1 MEKILKKINRVDQIG
16 ELVEEVEKNIKAQ
29 AYSEIT
35 YKDANKKP
43 IFKVDIINKDNV
55 EILLLNQ
62 SDVNSLLENTEFY
75 LSRKYSA
82 LFKINAKV
90 SLYTREENLNRELK
104 IFELT
109 EDKDLTVYK
118 YNSNPEISQFFDDN
132 KTFTENIDY
141 NNIELNKVYISNNN
155 SITELI
161 RNGKKLELHKLEYIN
176 NNIFFKYIYDNKKQ
190 NFNKIYM
197 TFNSTSEE
205 NLQIEIYNL
214 LGASKEIKQLRDCSN
229 NWQTELIK
237 KITAAATTIIENNI
251 TLDIN
256 KITSKNEYIIG
267 RNLGYYG
274 YFKYVDYD
282 KVINFSKEHTDE
294 NCKMRLNSNLKTD
307 NINFVVELENDYAFV
322 SIDEAQITSLQLA
335 DIMTELKENLSVN
348 EILIYAKIEKS
359 SASVEARIQKNS
371 NTIQIKKDKI
381 LVRDKK
387 AFIKLSSQSKLILTS
402 RTTYNDI
409 EYLHEKEITE

>member
-1 MEKILKKINRVDQIG
+1 MEKMLKTINRVDQIK
-16 ELVEEVEKNIKAQ
+16 ELAEEIEKNIKAQ

-35 YKDANKKP
+35 YKDASNKP
-43 IFKVDIINKDNV
+43 LFKVDIINKDNV
-55 EILLLNQ
+55 EILLLKQ
-62 SDVNSLLENTEFY
+62 YDVNILLIHTEFY
-75 LSRKYSA
+75 LSKTYSK

-90 SLYTREENLNRELK
+90 YFYTKEQSLNRQLK

-118 YNSNPEISQFFDDN
+118 YNSNPGISQLLEDN
-132 KTFTENIDY
+132 KTFTENINY
-141 NNIELNKVYISNNN
+141 NNIELNTVHISNNN
-155 SITELI
+155 SITEFI
-161 RNGKKLELHKLEYIN
+161 RTGKKLSLSKLEYIN
-176 NNIFFKYIYDNKKQ
+176 DNIFFKYIYDNKKQ
-190 NFNKIYM
+190 KFNKM
-197 TFNSTSEE
+197 TFSSTSEE
-205 NLQIEIYNL
+205 NLKLEVYNL
-214 LGASKEIKQLRDCSN
+214 LGASKEIKELIDSSN
-229 NWQTELIK
+229 NWQTELIE
-237 KITAAATTIIENNI
+237 KITQAATSIIENNI

-274 YFKYVDYD
+274 YFKYLDYD

-307 NINFVVELENDYAFV
+307 NINFVVELENNYAFV
-322 SIDEAQITSLQLA
+322 SIDEPQITSVQLA
-335 DIMTELKENLSVN
+335 NIITELKENLSVN

-359 SASVEARIQKNS
+359 SASVEARIQKND

-387 AFIKLSSQSKLILTS
+387 AFIKLSNQAKLILTS
-402 RTTYNDI
+402 RATYNDI

>member
-1 MEKILKKINRVDQIG
+1 MEKMLKKINRVDQIG

-75 LSRKYSA
+75 LSRKYTP
-82 LFKINAKV
+82 LYKINTKV

-118 YNSNPEISQFFDDN
+118 YNSNPGISQFFEDN
-132 KTFTENIDY
+132 KTFTENINY
-141 NNIELNKVYISNNN
+141 NNIELNTVHISNNN
-155 SITELI
+155 SITELT
-161 RNGKKLELHKLEYIN
+161 RTGKKLSLSKLEYIN
-176 NNIFFKYIYDNKKQ
+176 DNIFFKYIYDNKKQ
-190 NFNKIYM
+190 KFNKM

-205 NLQIEIYNL
+205 NLKIEIYNL
-214 LGASKEIKQLRDCSN
+214 LGASKDIKQLRDSSN

-322 SIDEAQITSLQLA
+322 SIDEAQITSVQLA
-335 DIMTELKENLSVN
+335 DIITELKENLSVE

>member
-109 EDKDLTVYK
+109 ADKGLTIYK

-214 LGASKEIKQLRDCSN
+214 LGASKEIKQLRDSSN

-335 DIMTELKENLSVN
+335 DIITELKEHLSVN

-359 SASVEARIQKNS
+359 SASVEARITKND
-371 NTIQIKKDKI
+371 NTITIKKDKI

-387 AFIKLSSQSKLILTS
+387 AFIKLSNQAKLILTS

-409 EYLHEKEITE
+409 EYLDEKEITE

>member
-1 MEKILKKINRVDQIG
+1 MEKILKKTNPVDQIR
-16 ELVEEVEKNIKAQ
+16 ELVEEIEKNIKLQ
-29 AYSEIT
+29 AYNEIT
-35 YKDANKKP
+35 YKNTNKKP
-43 IFKVDIINKDNV
+43 LFKTDIIDKNNV
-55 EILLLNQ
+55 KILLLKQ
-62 SDVNSLLENTEFY
+62 SDVNMLLENTEFY
-75 LSRKYSA
+75 LSRKYSP
-82 LFKINAKV
+82 LFEINAKV
-90 SLYTREENLNRELK
+90 SLYTKEDNLNRELK

-109 EDKDLTVYK
+109 ADKDLTIYK
-118 YNSNPEISQFFDDN
+118 YNSNPGISQFFEDN
-132 KTFTENIDY
+132 KTFTENINY
-141 NNIELNKVYISNNN
+141 NNIKLNTVHISNNN
-155 SITELI
+155 SITEFI
-161 RNGKKLELHKLEYIN
+161 RNGKILSVSKLEYIN
-176 NNIFFKYIYDNKKQ
+176 DNIYFKYIYDNKKQ
-190 NFNKIYM
+190 NFNKM

-205 NLQIEIYNL
+205 NLKIEVYNL
-214 LGASKEIKQLRDCSN
+214 MGASKEIKQLRDCSN

-237 KITAAATTIIENNI
+237 KITQAATAIIENNI

-274 YFKYVDYD
+274 YFKYLDYD

-307 NINFVVELENDYAFV
+307 NINFVVELENNYAFV
-322 SIDEAQITSLQLA
+322 SIDEAQITSVQLA
-335 DIMTELKENLSVN
+335 DIITELKENLSVE

-359 SASVEARIQKNS
+359 SASVEAHIQKND

-387 AFIKLSSQSKLILTS
+387 AFIKLSKQSKLILTS
-402 RTTYNDI
+402 RATYTDI

>member
-1 MEKILKKINRVDQIG
+1 MEKMLKKISPVDQVQ
-16 ELVEEVEKNIKAQ
+16 ELAEEIEKNIKAQ

-35 YKDANKKP
+35 YKNAKKEP
-43 IFKVDIINKDNV
+43 VFKVDIINKDNV

-82 LFKINAKV
+82 LFKINTKV
-90 SLYTREENLNRELK
+90 SLYTREENLNRQLK

-109 EDKDLTVYK
+109 ADKDLTIYK
-118 YNSNPEISQFFDDN
+118 YNSNPGISQFFEDN
-132 KTFTENIDY
+132 KTFTENINY
-141 NNIELNKVYISNNN
+141 NNIELNKVHISNNN
-155 SITELI
+155 SIGEFI
-161 RNGKKLELHKLEYIN
+161 RTGKKLALSKLEYIN
-176 NNIFFKYIYDNKKQ
+176 DNIYFKYIYDNKKKK
-190 NFNKIYM
+190 FNKM

-205 NLQIEIYNL
+205 NLKIEVYNL
-214 LGASKEIKQLRDCSN
+214 LGASKEIKELRDSSN

-237 KITAAATTIIENNI
+237 KITQAATIIIENNI

-274 YFKYVDYD
+274 YFKYLDYD

-307 NINFVVELENDYAFV
+307 NLNFVVELENNYAFV
-322 SIDEAQITSLQLA
+322 SID
-335 DIMTELKENLSVN
+335 
-348 EILIYAKIEKS
+348 
-359 SASVEARIQKNS
+359 
-371 NTIQIKKDKI
+371 
-381 LVRDKK
+381 
-387 AFIKLSSQSKLILTS
+387 
-402 RTTYNDI
+402 
-409 EYLHEKEITE
+409 

>member
-1 MEKILKKINRVDQIG
+1 MEKMLKKISPVDQVQ
-16 ELVEEVEKNIKAQ
+16 ELAEEIEKNIKAQ

-35 YKDANKKP
+35 YKNAKKEP
-43 IFKVDIINKDNV
+43 VFKVDIIDKDNV
-55 EILLLNQ
+55 EILLLKQ
-62 SDVNSLLENTEFY
+62 SDVNILLNYIEFY
-75 LSRKYSA
+75 LSRKYTP
-82 LFKINAKV
+82 LYKINTKV
-90 SLYTREENLNRELK
+90 SLYTREDNLNRELK

-109 EDKDLTVYK
+109 ENKDLTIYK
-118 YNSNPEISQFFDDN
+118 YNSNPGISQFFEDN
-132 KTFTENIDY
+132 KTFTENINY
-141 NNIELNKVYISNNN
+141 NNIKLNTVHISNNN
-155 SITELI
+155 SITEFI
-161 RNGKKLELHKLEYIN
+161 RNGKILSVSKLEYIN
-176 NNIFFKYIYDNKKQ
+176 DNIYFKYIYDNKKQ
-190 NFNKIYM
+190 KFNKM

-205 NLQIEIYNL
+205 NLKIEIYNL
-214 LGASKEIKQLRDCSN
+214 LGASKDIKQLRDSSN

-237 KITAAATTIIENNI
+237 KITEAATAIIENNI

-256 KITSKNEYIIG
+256 KITSKEEYIIG

-307 NINFVVELENDYAFV
+307 NINFVVELENNYAFV
-322 SIDEAQITSLQLA
+322 SIDEAQITSVQLA
-335 DIMTELKENLSVN
+335 NIITELKENLSVN

-359 SASVEARIQKNS
+359 SASVEARIQKKD

-387 AFIKLSSQSKLILTS
+387 AFIKLSNQAKLILTS
-402 RTTYNDI
+402 RATYNDI

>member
-1 MEKILKKINRVDQIG
+1 MEKMLKKISPVDQVQ
-16 ELVEEVEKNIKAQ
+16 ELAEEIEKNIKAQ

-35 YKDANKKP
+35 YKNAKKEP
-43 IFKVDIINKDNV
+43 VFKVDIIDKDNV
-55 EILLLNQ
+55 EILLLKQ
-62 SDVNSLLENTEFY
+62 SDVNILLNYIEFY
-75 LSRKYSA
+75 LSRKYTP
-82 LFKINAKV
+82 LYKINTKV
-90 SLYTREENLNRELK
+90 SLYTREDNLNRELK

-109 EDKDLTVYK
+109 ENKDLTIYK
-118 YNSNPEISQFFDDN
+118 YNSNPGISQFFEDN
-132 KTFTENIDY
+132 KTFTENINY
-141 NNIELNKVYISNNN
+141 NNIELNTVHISNNN
-155 SITELI
+155 SITELT
-161 RNGKKLELHKLEYIN
+161 RTGKKLSLSKLEYIN
-176 NNIFFKYIYDNKKQ
+176 DNIFFKYIYDNKKQ
-190 NFNKIYM
+190 KFNKM

-205 NLQIEIYNL
+205 NLKMEVYDL
-214 LGASKEIKQLRDCSN
+214 LGASKDIKQLRDSSN

-237 KITAAATTIIENNI
+237 KITEAATAIIENNI

-256 KITSKNEYIIG
+256 KITSKEEYIIG

-307 NINFVVELENDYAFV
+307 NLNFVVELENNYAFV
-322 SIDEAQITSLQLA
+322 SIDEPQITSVQLA
-335 DIMTELKENLSVN
+335 NIITELKENLSVE

-359 SASVEARIQKNS
+359 SASVEARITKNE
-371 NTIQIKKDKI
+371 NTIRITKDKI

-387 AFIKLSSQSKLILTS
+387 AFIKLSNQAKLILTN
-402 RTTYNDI
+402 RATYTDI

>member
-1 MEKILKKINRVDQIG
+1 MLKKINRVDQIG

-75 LSRKYSA
+75 LSRKYTP
-82 LFKINAKV
+82 LYKINTKV

-118 YNSNPEISQFFDDN
+118 YNSNPGISQFFEDN
-132 KTFTENIDY
+132 KTFTENINY
-141 NNIELNKVYISNNN
+141 NNIELNTVHISNNN
-155 SITELI
+155 SITELT
-161 RNGKKLELHKLEYIN
+161 RTGKKLSLSKLEYIN
-176 NNIFFKYIYDNKKQ
+176 DNIFFKYIYDNKKQ
-190 NFNKIYM
+190 KFNKM

-205 NLQIEIYNL
+205 NLKIEIYNL
-214 LGASKEIKQLRDCSN
+214 LGASKDIKQLRDSSN

-322 SIDEAQITSLQLA
+322 SIDEAQITSVQLA
-335 DIMTELKENLSVN
+335 DIITELKENLSVE

>member
-1 MEKILKKINRVDQIG
+1 MEKMLKKINPAEQIG
-16 ELVEEVEKNIKAQ
+16 ELVEEIEKNIKAQ

-35 YKDANKKP
+35 YKNAKKEP
-43 IFKVDIINKDNV
+43 VFKVDIIDKDNI
-55 EILLLNQ
+55 EILLLKQ
-62 SDVNSLLENTEFY
+62 SDVNMLLENTEFY
-75 LSRKYSA
+75 LSRKYST

-109 EDKDLTVYK
+109 ADKNLTLYK
-118 YNSNPEISQFFDDN
+118 YNSNPEISQFFEDN
-132 KTFTENIDY
+132 KTFTENINY
-141 NNIELNKVYISNNN
+141 NNIELNTVHISNNN
-155 SITELI
+155 SIAEFI
-161 RNGKKLELHKLEYIN
+161 KNGKILSVSKLEYIN
-176 NNIFFKYIYDNKKQ
+176 DNIFFKYIYDNKKQ
-190 NFNKIYM
+190 KFNKM

-205 NLQIEIYNL
+205 NLKIEIYNL
-214 LGASKEIKQLRDCSN
+214 LGASKEIKQLRDGSN

-237 KITAAATTIIENNI
+237 KITQAATSIIENNI

-256 KITSKNEYIIG
+256 KITSKEEYIIG

-307 NINFVVELENDYAFV
+307 NINFVVELENNYAFV
-322 SIDEAQITSLQLA
+322 SIDEAQITSVQLA
-335 DIMTELKENLSVN
+335 NIITELKENLSVN

-359 SASVEARIQKNS
+359 SASVEALIQKKD
-371 NTIQIKKDKI
+371 NTITIKKDKI

-387 AFIKLSSQSKLILTS
+387 AFIKLSNQAKLILTS

>member
-1 MEKILKKINRVDQIG
+1 MEKMLKKISPVDQVQ
-16 ELVEEVEKNIKAQ
+16 ELAEEIEKNIKAQ

-35 YKDANKKP
+35 YKNAKKEP
-43 IFKVDIINKDNV
+43 VFKVDIIDKDNI
-55 EILLLNQ
+55 EILLLKQ
-62 SDVNSLLENTEFY
+62 SDVNILLDNIEFY
-75 LSRKYSA
+75 LSRKYST

-90 SLYTREENLNRELK
+90 SLYTREENLNRQLK

-109 EDKDLTVYK
+109 ENKDLTIYK
-118 YNSNPEISQFFDDN
+118 YNSNPGISQFFEDN
-132 KTFTENIDY
+132 KTFTENINY
-141 NNIELNKVYISNNN
+141 NNIELNTVHISNNN
-155 SITELI
+155 SITELT
-161 RNGKKLELHKLEYIN
+161 RTGKKLSLSKLEYIN
-176 NNIFFKYIYDNKKQ
+176 DNIFFKYIYENKKQ
-190 NFNKIYM
+190 KFNKM

-205 NLQIEIYNL
+205 NLKLEVYNL
-214 LGASKEIKQLRDCSN
+214 LGASKEIKELIDSSN
-229 NWQTELIK
+229 NWQTELIE
-237 KITAAATTIIENNI
+237 KITQAATTIIENNI

-256 KITSKNEYIIG
+256 KITSKEEYIIG

-307 NINFVVELENDYAFV
+307 NINFVVELENEYAFV
-322 SIDEAQITSLQLA
+322 SIDEPQITSVQLA
-335 DIMTELKENLSVN
+335 NIITELKENLSVN

-359 SASVEARIQKNS
+359 SASVEARIQKND

-387 AFIKLSSQSKLILTS
+387 AFIKLSNQAKLILTS
-402 RTTYNDI
+402 RATYNDI